1 MLVGAMEA
9 EIQPGGECHVLGFQE
24 VRAERLR
31 VVGECAHIGV
41 QVERTLRLDFDAE
54 AQFAQCRQQE
64 IAALAERLA
73 ALLEDRHRF
82 LAETG
87 EGGMLSDAR
96 RADVQ
101 VLCQLLQIGHGR
113 RRCHQP
119 AQPPAGHAEVL
130 GKTVQHERAVIH
142 LQHAGRIQAVGQ
154 AVIDLV
160 HHQMAAPRVQGLR
173 QGGQF
178 VGGKHGAG
186 RVGRRGDQRA
196 DAVGVPVLFHQR
208 WSQLVGGFRPDRH
221 QLRTAFHQAQEVA
234 VARITWVGQ
243 QPVATRID
251 QQAAGQQ
258 QRTGAAGGDQDAF
271 GIDVQPV
278 VAAIETTDGL
288 AQGRQATCGGV
299 AGMAGGQC
307 GLAGTHD
314 RFGRGEVRFAD
325 FQVDH
330 IVAGLFQR
338 LCAGQQRHHV
348 ERSDFMAAPA
358 VARRVGQGTHLPMVR
373 RSA

>member
-1 MLVGAMEA
+1 MEA

-160 HHQMAAPRVQGLR
+160 HHQMAAPRVQG
-173 QGGQF
+173 
-178 VGGKHGAG
+178 
-186 RVGRRGDQRA
+186 DQRA

-314 RFGRGEVRFAD
+314 RFGRGAVWFAD

-338 LCAGQQRHHV
+338 LCAGQQGHH
-348 ERSDFMAAPA
+348 
-358 VARRVGQGTHLPMVR
+358 
-373 RSA
+373 